1 MEDAFSDSEPIEA
14 EDRKVGI
21 NKHSDHEGDILIG
34 VVSESE
40 SGSEYPNRLRPSN
53 SSLNAHAISSVEQG
67 QYGTTDFWVNQR
79 NSARSSGHL
88 DYDVPED
95 FDPEQDDVLSDVET
109 VRSDEALTAWGIERE
124 TASKETRLLSN
135 EKSIEHESTCSDDE
149 EGWEGIPRTA
159 F

>member
-135 EKSIEHESTCSDDE
+135 EKSIEYESTCSDDE